1 MTTSS
6 VENQDLSSLQIET
19 LITIMGVGWMRGA
32 SMLVLI
38 PSFIYSL
45 VRYAVLCLQ
54 LAELQGII
62 LDFCFPF

>member
-1 MTTSS
+1 
-6 VENQDLSSLQIET
+6 
-19 LITIMGVGWMRGA
+19 MRGA